1 MTVPQGEL
9 MDSGASLTPALKA
22 DFGQG
27 ILGWLEGLRSHF
39 FDYIESEDLRCP
51 WFCFVSNA
59 VGCGSLDISDHA
71 DLFYSVFLLV
81 AVEIKLRLRPHF
93 LDQPYD

>member
-1 MTVPQGEL
+1 MTVPQGDL

-27 ILGWLEGLRSHF
+27 SLGWLEDLRSHF

-59 VGCGSLDISDHA
+59 VGCVWLTRYFRSC
-71 DLFYSVFLLV
+71 
-81 AVEIKLRLRPHF
+81 
-93 LDQPYD
+93 